1 MSMEISQYSSEL
13 FIPGTYAECR
23 MHQNALKFLLSQGQV
38 MSCLTPLKLG
48 LLSQIKALSITF

>member
-23 MHQNALKFLLSQGQV
+23 MPQNAVKFLFSQGQV
-38 MSCLTPLKLG
+38 MSCFTLLKLG
-48 LLSQIKALSITF
+48 LFSQIKALSITF